1 MCTCVRAHA
10 CGCVFN
16 PLFDLLHRSFKL
28 AMVRKPGKN
37 TGFACFLFLALAFAI
52 GIPWLA
58 IATGKPIQ
66 ASADGMADDA
76 PKGVGQ
82 TATEAHG
89 ALKSDVADINAT
101 GIEGEPHFT
110 NGFSFP
116 SFFFSPPFS
125 SEMLSLCLLLTSAQP
140 IITLCGQRCRPR
152 RCMRNRSAMRAQCTL
167 AFPLQKVMSEIATPP
182 QPSLLS
188 QTPPHH
194 SSECRWD

>member
-1 MCTCVRAHA
+1 MCMCVRARA

-28 AMVRKPGKN
+28 AMVCKPGKN

-101 GIEGEPHFT
+101 GIEGEPTLSPTFL
-110 NGFSFP
+110 SQR
-116 SFFFSPPFS
+116 FFFSLFFSFSLLFS
-125 SEMLSLCLLLTSAQP
+125 S
-140 IITLCGQRCRPR
+140 
-152 RCMRNRSAMRAQCTL
+152 QC
-167 AFPLQKVMSEIATPP
+167 FPPV
-182 QPSLLS
+182 
-188 QTPPHH
+188 
-194 SSECRWD
+194 CF

>member
-1 MCTCVRAHA
+1 
-10 CGCVFN
+10 
-16 PLFDLLHRSFKL
+16 
-28 AMVRKPGKN
+28 MVRKPGKN

-52 GIPWLA
+52 GIPWLV

-66 ASADGMADDA
+66 ASADVMADDA

-101 GIEGEPHFT
+101 GIEGEPALHQRVFL
-110 NGFSFP
+110 FP
-116 SFFFSPPFS
+116 PFFLSPFS